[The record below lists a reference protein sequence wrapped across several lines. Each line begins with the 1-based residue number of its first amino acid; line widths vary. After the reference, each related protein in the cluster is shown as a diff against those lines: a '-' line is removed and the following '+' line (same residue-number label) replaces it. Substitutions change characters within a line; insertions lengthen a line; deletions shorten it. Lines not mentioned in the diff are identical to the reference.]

1 MNEQDELHVVHSPI
15 CAPSPRESPD
25 STTLLLSFTRDTTHR
40 LAQTAVGCLPQST
53 TQLNS
58 SKHHQRVSSR
68 RKNPLA
74 QTKLKKFMVYQSFK
88 LLSPI
93 GDDLTYSS
101 FFSPLYQTHFSTSI
115 PPPTR
120 PDGRLTNTTEST
132 TALNITHMINPKNQP
147 HRRHAS
153 SFNRGPPFLFS
164 AASYAWLRKA
174 ADGGNGDMGEYLFRY
189 PNFEVKETLG
199 VSSAQKHM
207 EDFVFKNIKEF
218 SPSLTVSSGLI
229 YGSPFCVY
237 RGDPNACHSF
247 ATVHVT
253 HEMTNEEVK
262 SRSSNISPRPPLSSS
277 AHLTNVRDPVRMQDL
292 ISWCRVARSVNKE
305 CIVAFVS
312 SDSAEMD
319 EDGKVKEHDV
329 RTPSPVRFIRFTAIE
344 TQLSSVWKHTK
355 YLPS

>member
-1 MNEQDELHVVHSPI
+1 MNFM
-15 CAPSPRESPD
+15 
-25 STTLLLSFTRDTTHR
+25 SFTHQFAHPHHVNHLIQQPCSYLSLATQRIALHKQQLDVFLSQLHNSIQANTTKGSHQEGR
-40 LAQTAVGCLPQST
+40 TLSLRQNLR
-53 TQLNS
+53 NS
-58 SKHHQRVSSR
+58 C
-68 RKNPLA
+68 
-74 QTKLKKFMVYQSFK
+74 
-88 LLSPI
+88 
-93 GDDLTYSS
+93 
-101 FFSPLYQTHFSTSI
+101 TSI